1 MAISSYSQVAED
13 LVIAYLLG
21 TARELRYIDI
31 GCPWPVE
38 HSNTYLFYANDG
50 SGLCIDANP
59 RCGCRLRSYTS
70 SRHLPERCD
79 WRRRRDD
86 DLSRVRES
94 GFNTFSAERAQ
105 RLMAQAE
112 QRRGRALRERIE
124 VLLVTLD
131 AALERVETP
140 TRSDGRI
147 DFISIDVEGLEL
159 DVLRGFSFEPRPR
172 LVVCEQIRRKGKLS
186 AVSRELE
193 TLMTDRGYWQAAYT
207 GHDVFYLADDA

>member
-1 MAISSYSQVAED
+1 
-13 LVIAYLLG
+13 
-21 TARELRYIDI
+21 
-31 GCPWPVE
+31 
-38 HSNTYLFYANDG
+38 
-50 SGLCIDANP
+50 
-59 RCGCRLRSYTS
+59 
-70 SRHLPERCD
+70 
-79 WRRRRDD
+79 
-86 DLSRVRES
+86 
-94 GFNTFSAERAQ
+94 
-105 RLMAQAE
+105 MAQAE